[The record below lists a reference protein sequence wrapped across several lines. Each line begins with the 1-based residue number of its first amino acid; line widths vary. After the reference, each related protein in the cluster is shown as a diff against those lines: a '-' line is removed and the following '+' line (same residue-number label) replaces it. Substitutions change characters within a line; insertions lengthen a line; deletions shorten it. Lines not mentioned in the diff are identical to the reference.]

1 MRLDI
6 NTYHEIADS
15 LLRNKSRS
23 LLTGFGIFWGLFML
37 LAMLGAGDGVKGL
50 LKSNFDGFASNAA
63 VIVSANTS
71 VPYKGFQEGRYWSL
85 KYKDMARIKYL
96 IPESDVVTPMISQW
110 GQNAV
115 YDAQTTSCSVCGINA
130 DYVAIEAPRMKYGR
144 FLNEVDVEHGRKVC
158 VIGKRIYNELFPDG
172 GDPCG
177 TFIQV
182 GSVFFQVVGVNF
194 ASGNLNING
203 NTTQKV
209 VIPSTVAQQLYN
221 RGDNVDIVCMTAK
234 SGIKMTS
241 LEGRVRQVL
250 AREHLF
256 DPKDEPAMMFINTE
270 QIFTLIDTLFR
281 GVDFLILLIGLGTL
295 FAGAIGVSNI
305 MMVTV
310 KERTVEIGIRRAIGA
325 TPRDI
330 LSQIM
335 LESVS
340 LTLIAGM
347 FAIVFSVMVLSL
359 AEIIVANS
367 GDMQP
372 AFQISF
378 GLAMAAAAL
387 LTVLGMAA
395 GLAPAIRAM
404 NIKPV
409 DAMRDE

>member
-50 LKSNFDGFASNAA
+50 LKSNFEGFASNAA
-63 VIVSANTS
+63 IIVSSNTS

-85 KYKDMARIKYL
+85 KYRDMERMKTL
-96 IPESDVVTPMISQW
+96 IPETGVVTPMISQW
-110 GQNAV
+110 GQTAV
-115 YDAQTTSCSVCGINA
+115 YNSQNTNCSVTGVNA
-130 DYVAIEAPRMKYGR
+130 DYVEIEAPRMKYGR
-144 FLNEVDVEHGRKVC
+144 FLNEVDVERGRKVC

-177 TFIQV
+177 SFIQV

-194 ASGNLNING
+194 SSGTINING
-203 NTTQKV
+203 NTAQKV

-221 RGDNVDIVCMTAK
+221 RGDNVDIVCLTAK
-234 SGIKMTS
+234 SGIKMSS
-241 LEGRVRQVL
+241 LEPRVRQVL
-250 AREHLF
+250 GREHYF
-256 DPKDEPAMMFINTE
+256 DPKDEPALLFLNTE
-270 QIFTLIDTLFR
+270 EVFTLIDTLFR

-295 FAGAIGVSNI
+295 LAGAIGVSNI

-347 FAIVFSVMVLSL
+347 FGIMFSVLVLSV
-359 AEIIVANS
+359 AEKIVAAS
-367 GDMQP
+367 GEFTP

-378 GLAMAAAAL
+378 WLAVAAAVL
-387 LTVLGMAA
+387 LAVLGMLA
-395 GLAPAIRAM
+395 GLAPALRAM

>member
-50 LKSNFDGFASNAA
+50 LKSNFEGFASNAA
-63 VIVSANTS
+63 IIVSSNTS

-85 KYKDMARIKYL
+85 KYRDMERMKTL
-96 IPESDVVTPMISQW
+96 IPETGVVTPMISQW
-110 GQNAV
+110 GQTAV
-115 YDAQTTSCSVCGINA
+115 YNSQNTNCSVTGVNA
-130 DYVAIEAPRMKYGR
+130 DYVEIEAPRMKYGR
-144 FLNEVDVEHGRKVC
+144 FLNEVDVERGRKVC

-177 TFIQV
+177 SFIQV

-194 ASGNLNING
+194 SSGTINING
-203 NTTQKV
+203 NTAQKV

-221 RGDNVDIVCMTAK
+221 RGDNVDIVCLTAK
-234 SGIKMTS
+234 SGIKMSS
-241 LEGRVRQVL
+241 LEPRVRQVL
-250 AREHLF
+250 GREHFF
-256 DPKDEPAMMFINTE
+256 DPKDEPALLFLNTE
-270 QIFTLIDTLFR
+270 EVFTLIDTLFR

-295 FAGAIGVSNI
+295 LAGAIGVSNI

-347 FAIVFSVMVLSL
+347 FGIMFSVLVLSV
-359 AEIIVANS
+359 AEKIVAAS
-367 GDMQP
+367 GEFTP
-372 AFQISF
+372 VFQIGF
-378 GLAMAAAAL
+378 WLAVAAAAL
-387 LTVLGMAA
+387 LAVLGMLA
-395 GLAPAIRAM
+395 GLAPALRAM

>member
-115 YDAQTTSCSVCGINA
+115 YDAQTTSCSVCGVNA

-221 RGDNVDIVCMTAK
+221 RGDNVDIICMTAK

-256 DPKDEPAMMFINTE
+256 DPNDEPAMIFLNTE